1 MFDIIIVRMKILFL
15 NWNGYG
21 NRDII
26 DTFNQMKENG
36 KDISLCIFPFDVHTH
51 SEDPKFPETF
61 NETLAKENPDIVFSY
76 NYFPLISAACQ
87 KTGIKYASWVYDNPV
102 VALYSYTLIN
112 KCNYV
117 FLFDSQMYEVFA
129 RQGIKTVYY
138 LPLAAATHRYSKII
152 PTGRDAERWGGQISF
167 VGSLYNTK
175 GNFYDRIIDKLSP
188 YAQGYLNGIMRAQM
202 EVDGLNFIEDSLP
215 EQVLNEMVDVLGLKP
230 NYDGVETIEYLY
242 SNYVVNRKITS
253 IERREIIS
261 LIGSKFPLNLFTN
274 DLKFSSPGIR
284 NRGQIDYYDE
294 MPMVFKTSDI
304 NLNITLR
311 SIQKGIPLR
320 SMDIL
325 GCEGFLLTNYQ
336 EDYFRFFA
344 PGEEF
349 VYYESRRDLM
359 EKIRYYLE
367 HDDERKE
374 IARRGYERVLSDH
387 TYEQRLEA
395 ILDIVCP

>member
-1 MFDIIIVRMKILFL
+1 MKILFL

-26 DTFNQMKENG
+26 HTFNQMKEDG
-36 KDISLCIFPFDVHTH
+36 KNISLCIFYFDVHKH
-51 SEDPKFPETF
+51 SEDPKFKESFT
-61 NETLAKENPDIVFSY
+61 ETLNKENPDIIFSY
-76 NYFPLISAACQ
+76 NYFPLVSVICQ
-87 KTGIKYASWVYDNPV
+87 KFGIKYVSWVYDNPV

-112 KCNYV
+112 NCNHV
-117 FLFDSQMYEVFA
+117 FLFDSQMYEIFA
-129 RQGIKTVYY
+129 SQGIKTVYY
-138 LPLAAATHRYSKII
+138 LPLAAATNRYSNII
-152 PTGRDAERWGGQISF
+152 PTDKDKEKWGGKISF

-175 GNFYDRIIDKLSP
+175 GNFYDRIKDKLSP
-188 YAQGYLNGIMRAQM
+188 YARGYVEGLMRAQM
-202 EVDGLNFIEDSLP
+202 ELDGLNFIEKSLS
-215 EQVLNEMVDVLGLKP
+215 EQVLNEMVDALGLKP

-261 LIGSKFPLNLFTN
+261 MIGEVFPLNLFTN
-274 DLKFSSPGIR
+274 DPNFRSSGVN
-284 NRGQIDYYDE
+284 NRGLIDYYDD
-294 MPMVFKTSDI
+294 MPLVFKTSDI

-336 EDYFRFFA
+336 EDYLRFFS

-367 HDDERKE
+367 HEDERKE
-374 IARRGYERVLSDH
+374 IARKGYKRVLSYH
-387 TYEQRLEA
+387 TYEQRLEE
-395 ILDIVCP
+395 ILDIVCPQQ

>member
-1 MFDIIIVRMKILFL
+1 MFL

-51 SEDPKFPETF
+51 SQDPRFTETF
-61 NETLAKENPDIVFSY
+61 TETLGKENPDLVFSY
-76 NYFPLISAACQ
+76 NYFPLISATCQ
-87 KTGIKYASWVYDNPV
+87 KAGIKYASWVYDNPV

-138 LPLAAATHRYSKII
+138 LPLAAATHRYSRII
-152 PTGRDAERWGGQISF
+152 PMGRDAERWGGQISF

-215 EQVLNEMVDVLGLKP
+215 EQVLNEMVDALGLKP

-253 IERREIIS
+253 IERQEIIS
-261 LIGSKFPLNLFTN
+261 LIGSQFPLNLFTN
-274 DLKFSSPGIR
+274 DLKFNSPGIS

-294 MPMVFKTSDI
+294 MPLVFKTSDI

-336 EDYFRFFA
+336 EDYLRFFA

-367 HDDERKE
+367 HEDERKE